1 MINDDKNLDFSCKMN
16 WLDDIYLGT
25 KESQGIRNAASAIKF
40 VLFDDI
46 SVLPDGL
53 KYNDKYEFI
62 SARRGG
68 RSKAKM
74 LTETDL
80 IQILCKYAMQS
91 FGINDKSFSLGYDDY
106 LNVQNHKITCD
117 YTPDFAVVITAFAC
131 LDNIYTAYNLLK
143 NNKELKLTLVNA
155 LINERYVEN
164 KMLMLNRFD
173 GMLVSGNISAE
184 DKEKYLDNFME
195 LDNYFYKIKTRNQEY
210 LEYINSV
217 VNN

>member
-1 MINDDKNLDFSCKMN
+1 MINNDENTNFSCKMD

-25 KESQGIRNAASAIKF
+25 KESQGIRNATNAIKF

-53 KYNDKYEFI
+53 KYNDKFEFI

-74 LTETDL
+74 LTSIDL

-91 FGINDKSFSLGYDDY
+91 FGINNKDFSLGYDDY
-106 LNVQNHKITCD
+106 LNAQNHKITCD
-117 YTPDFAVVITAFAC
+117 YTPDFAVEVTAFAC
-131 LDNIYTAYNLLK
+131 LDNIYAAYNLLK
-143 NNKELKLTLVNA
+143 NNKNLKLVLVNA
-155 LINERYVEN
+155 LINERYIEN

-173 GMLVSGNISAE
+173 GYLINENISAE
-184 DKEKYLDNFME
+184 DKEKYLDNFIE
-195 LDNYFYKIKTRNQEY
+195 LDTYFYKIQTRDSEY
-210 LEYINSV
+210 LEYINTL
-217 VNN
+217 

>member
-1 MINDDKNLDFSCKMN
+1 MINNDENANFSCKMD

-25 KESQGIRNAASAIKF
+25 KESQGIRNATNAIKF

-53 KYNDKYEFI
+53 KYNDKFEFI

-68 RSKAKM
+68 RSKAKT
-74 LTETDL
+74 LTSIDL

-91 FGINDKSFSLGYDDY
+91 FGINNKNFSLGYDDY

-117 YTPDFAVVITAFAC
+117 YTPDFAVEVTAFAC
-131 LDNIYTAYNLLK
+131 LDNIYAAYNLLK
-143 NNKELKLTLVNA
+143 NNKNLKLVLVNA
-155 LINERYVEN
+155 LINERYIEN

-173 GMLVSGNISAE
+173 GYLINENISAE
-184 DKEKYLDNFME
+184 DKEKYLDNFIE
-195 LDNYFYKIKTRNQEY
+195 LDAYFYKIQTRDSEY
-210 LEYINSV
+210 LEYINTL
-217 VNN
+217 

>member
-1 MINDDKNLDFSCKMN
+1 MINNDENANFSCKMD

-25 KESQGIRNAASAIKF
+25 KESQGIRNATNAIKF

-53 KYNDKYEFI
+53 KYNDKFEFI

-74 LTETDL
+74 LTSIDL

-91 FGINDKSFSLGYDDY
+91 FGINNKDFSLGYDDY
-106 LNVQNHKITCD
+106 LNALNHKITCD
-117 YTPDFAVVITAFAC
+117 YTPDFAVEITAFAC
-131 LDNIYTAYNLLK
+131 LDNIYAAYNLLK
-143 NNKELKLTLVNA
+143 NNKNLKLVLVNA
-155 LINERYVEN
+155 LINERYIEN

-173 GMLVSGNISAE
+173 GYLINENISAE
-184 DKEKYLDNFME
+184 DKEKYLDNFIE
-195 LDNYFYKIKTRNQEY
+195 LDTYFYKIQTRDSEY
-210 LEYINSV
+210 LEYINAL
-217 VNN
+217 